1 MFEIGRRHAAGA
13 LWVFCLLA
21 STAALRAQASELPST
36 EAQAFVGDWSLAMDF
51 QGNAFTMTLWLK
63 DEGGKLAARLE
74 SPQSPQPM
82 AITDIRREG
91 DALHLQWSFDQGGQ
105 GMTLQMVL
113 EPAGAG
119 LAGTLSDTGGLFSA
133 DLSGTRVGAPAAGVG
148 DASTPDGGS
157 GGRLRRTGRESQLEV
172 PDGKVRVTFDPIAAE
187 GPDYERV
194 AGLRDGEVLEWT
206 RGRTIKLLSDSSLR
220 FGDSVVPRG
229 NVSPDYPGAYGIWLA
244 RAGDGWAFVFNGH
257 ADVWGTMHDPSADVA
272 KVTAVHGTP
281 SAPAMKLE
289 VTLLP
294 REGGGTLR
302 VAWGAH
308 EWSADFVVA
317 P

>member
-1 MFEIGRRHAAGA
+1 
-13 LWVFCLLA
+13 
-21 STAALRAQASELPST
+21 
-36 EAQAFVGDWSLAMDF
+36 
-51 QGNAFTMTLWLK
+51 MTLGLK

-91 DALHLQWSFDQGGQ
+91 EALHLQWSFDQGGQ

-119 LAGTLSDTGGLFSA
+119 LSGTLSDTGGLFRA
-133 DLSGTRVGAPAAGVG
+133 DLSGSRVDGAAPARPGG
-148 DASTPDGGS
+148 DASTGAGGS
-157 GGRLRRTGRESQLEV
+157 GGGGRLRRVGRESQLDLT
-172 PDGKVRVTFDPIAAE
+172 DGKVRVTFDPIAAE

-194 AGLRDGEVLEWT
+194 ASLGDGEVLEWT
-206 RGRTIKLLSDSSLR
+206 RGRTIKLLTDSSLR
-220 FGDSVVPRG
+220 FADSLVPRG
-229 NVSPDYPGAYGIWLA
+229 NVSPDYPGAYGIWLG

-257 ADVWGTMHDPSADVA
+257 ADVWGTMHDPAADVA
-272 KVTAVHGTP
+272 KVTAAHATA
-281 SAPAMKLE
+281 SSPATKLE
-289 VTLLP
+289 VTLVP

-302 VAWGAH
+302 VVWGAH
-308 EWSADFVVA
+308 EWSADFVPA